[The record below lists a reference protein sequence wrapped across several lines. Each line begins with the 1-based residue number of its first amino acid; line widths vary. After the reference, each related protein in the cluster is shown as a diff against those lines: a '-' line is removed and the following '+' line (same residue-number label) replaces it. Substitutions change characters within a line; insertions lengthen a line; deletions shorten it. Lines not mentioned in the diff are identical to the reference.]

1 MSCLNIGDWEISL
14 GKVGVDDDI
23 GDDGCELTFIVEL
36 SMFVVLSDLLILYI
50 SIVYR
55 YDIRFNCSRGSIAE
69 LLLNLIPDS
78 LKSKYRNYENL
89 IKKYINVEW
98 SKLFTS
104 VCLKENLWSSYTNY
118 TTLKIIVELREN
130 TNLYVL

>member
-55 YDIRFNCSRGSIAE
+55 YDIRFNCSGGSVGHFTINKGFNVIVYKSITVIIIDQ
-69 LLLNLIPDS
+69 NLFNVF
-78 LKSKYRNYENL
+78 YF
-89 IKKYINVEW
+89 NVE
-98 SKLFTS
+98 
-104 VCLKENLWSSYTNY
+104 
-118 TTLKIIVELREN
+118 IVPRLRNFESAI
-130 TNLYVL
+130 